1 MNIRLTMC
9 ANLMFE
15 IEDRNPNCIHC
26 TLSFVWSERTVAS
39 GRQCLVTKFTSG
51 GKRRRFNLKE
61 TCTKFVSF
69 NGFLRKKFR
78 PLKLFLLSEHFPNL
92 LFLFGL
98 GIVLFSFDVRKK
110 IRQAG
115 SKKATSIIMGQYTVL
130 TNYSAEIF
138 INLFAFLSKPP

>member
-1 MNIRLTMC
+1 M
-9 ANLMFE
+9 
-15 IEDRNPNCIHC
+15 
-26 TLSFVWSERTVAS
+26 
-39 GRQCLVTKFTSG
+39 
-51 GKRRRFNLKE
+51 
-61 TCTKFVSF
+61 
-69 NGFLRKKFR
+69 FR

-98 GIVLFSFDVRKK
+98 GIVLFSFDVWKK

-115 SKKATSIIMGQYTVL
+115 SKKAMSIIKGYYTVV